1 MKFSLILL
9 AIILVIPSSA
19 FAGTWTIRI
28 DQIRPIINYMK
39 RLHPQKQ
46 QNSVSHI
53 IKVAVTPPMARDK
66 TRAVKKRVKALSA
79 FHFQKTISAKFS
91 KGKVLKKVKAVR
103 EVLPVQARIV
113 GKTNGLPV
121 LTVDFANRP
130 LWKVLQDVS
139 NDTGYVFTTKGVNL
153 AKKVNLKGRYNFA
166 VLLSKLFN
174 GKGENTTVNLKNKR
188 VKVILRR
195 IHG

>member
-1 MKFSLILL
+1 MRKRKILL
-9 AIILVIPSSA
+9 LFLIFISLVLSGCAYNGFNVKSENQKFALAIQRFEFLKHNPLPKVSVNTSSTTKT
-19 FAGTWTIRI
+19 AGYGAPAAT
-28 DQIRPIINYMK
+28 K
-39 RLHPQKQ
+39 
-46 QNSVSHI
+46 
-53 IKVAVTPPMARDK
+53 KV
-66 TRAVKKRVKALSA
+66 SA
-79 FHFQKTISAKFS
+79 FHFQKAVPVKF
-91 KGKVLKKVKAVR
+91 KEKLKVVKAPFV
-103 EVLPVQARIV
+103 ARIV

-174 GKGENTTVNLKNKR
+174 GKGENTTVNLKTKR
-188 VKVILRR
+188 VSVILRR

>member
-1 MKFSLILL
+1 MRKRKILL
-9 AIILVIPSSA
+9 LFLIFISLVLSGCAYNGFNVKNENKKFALAIQRFEFLRHNPLPKVSVNTSY
-19 FAGTWTIRI
+19 AGG
-28 DQIRPIINYMK
+28 K
-39 RLHPQKQ
+39 
-46 QNSVSHI
+46 
-53 IKVAVTPPMARDK
+53 TP
-66 TRAVKKRVKALSA
+66 AVKKRVKALSA

-139 NDTGYVFTTKGVNL
+139 NDTGYVFTTKGINL

-166 VLLSKLFN
+166 VLLSKLFS
-174 GKGENTTVNLKNKR
+174 GRGENTTVNLKTKR
-188 VKVILRR
+188 VSVWR
-195 IHG
+195 

>member
-1 MKFSLILL
+1 MLRILTIAIMILSLILT
-9 AIILVIPSSA
+9 AANASA
-19 FAGTWTIRI
+19 FKL
-28 DQIRPIINYMK
+28 PKLKIIYIK
-39 RLHPQKQ
+39 PQ
-46 QNSVSHI
+46 SYS
-53 IKVAVTPPMARDK
+53 
-66 TRAVKKRVKALSA
+66 
-79 FHFQKTISAKFS
+79 
-91 KGKVLKKVKAVR
+91 
-103 EVLPVQARIV
+103 ARIV

-121 LTVDFANRP
+121 LTVDFEGRP

-166 VLLSKLFN
+166 VLLSKLFS
-174 GKGENTTVNLKNKR
+174 GRGENTTVNLKTKR

>member
-1 MKFSLILL
+1 MDYKGFKMLRILTIAIMILSLILT
-9 AIILVIPSSA
+9 AANASA
-19 FAGTWTIRI
+19 FKL
-28 DQIRPIINYMK
+28 PKLKIIYIK
-39 RLHPQKQ
+39 PQ
-46 QNSVSHI
+46 SYS
-53 IKVAVTPPMARDK
+53 
-66 TRAVKKRVKALSA
+66 
-79 FHFQKTISAKFS
+79 
-91 KGKVLKKVKAVR
+91 
-103 EVLPVQARIV
+103 ARIV

-174 GKGENTTVNLKNKR
+174 GKGENTTVNLKTKR
-188 VKVILRR
+188 VHIWR
-195 IHG
+195 